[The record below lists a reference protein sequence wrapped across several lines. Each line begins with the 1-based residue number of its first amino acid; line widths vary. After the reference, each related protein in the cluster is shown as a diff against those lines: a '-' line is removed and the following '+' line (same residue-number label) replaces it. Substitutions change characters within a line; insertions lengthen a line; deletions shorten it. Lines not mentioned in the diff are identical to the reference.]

1 MKKVEEKKD
10 NKNENILKMGDVCFC
25 IDLQH
30 NVLSCAQFILEN
42 ENTTIST
49 KYLGVYLREIAF
61 FYELFFKYNLTLIS
75 KSLIWKKT
83 ASYDEIK
90 HNNAEMQTISYD
102 DVIDN
107 AKSLGWINENEFNA
121 ISELKKIRNQLVH
134 FSCGEIV
141 DNNAN
146 EFNLVKINLDFHIEL
161 IKSLLKAN
169 KSKFKEPLYAII
181 ENNYL

>member
-1 MKKVEEKKD
+1 MKKVKEKKD
-10 NKNENILKMGDVCFC
+10 NKNESILKMGDVCFC

-42 ENTTIST
+42 ENTLIST

-75 KSLIWKKT
+75 KSLVSKRVKKRNKKGQV
-83 ASYDEIK
+83 YYKNEII
-90 HNNAEMQTISYD
+90 NGEETIKK
-102 DVIDN
+102 